1 MYEFHIIMIFEPVI
15 GLEVHAELLT
25 QSKMFC
31 GCAVVD
37 STTAEPNR
45 FVCPVCTGQPGA
57 LPVVNKR
64 AIEFA
69 IRVGLALNCTINRV
83 NVFARKNYFY
93 PDLPKGYQISQYELP
108 LASDGW
114 ILIDTPDGPKKI
126 RVRRVHLEEDTG
138 KLTHADGGT
147 SAAQGYSLVD
157 FNRSGVPLL
166 EIVSEPDLH
175 SVEDVKAYATKLR
188 SILRYLGVNSGD
200 MEKGV
205 IRFESNVSVREA
217 GTDVLNTRTEI
228 KNLNSFRALVNGT
241 AYEITRQSKAH
252 QAGRAVEQETLG
264 WNEATGRTVSQR
276 SKEHAH
282 DYRYFPEPDIPPL
295 ELDPAWV
302 DEIRAGLAELPD
314 AKRERFL
321 ALGLTPYDAG
331 VLVAEQSV
339 ADYFDAA
346 ITAARAKGV
355 EPKLVANWIISQL
368 FGLLNESGQA
378 IEACPVTPEKLVD
391 LIELVG
397 DGAININ
404 TGKSVLAEMFAGGQS
419 AAEIVKAKG
428 LAQVSD
434 ESAIAAAIDRAIADN
449 PDQLKTYLSGKE
461 TMAKWFFG
469 QVMKAMGGKA
479 NPGVIQKKLDEKLAE
494 VKKGSG

>member
-1 MYEFHIIMIFEPVI
+1 MNFEPVI

-25 QSKMFC
+25 HSKMFC

-45 FVCPVCTGQPGA
+45 HVCPVCTGQPGA
-57 LPVVNKR
+57 LPVVNRR
-64 AIEFA
+64 AVEFA

-108 LASDGW
+108 LATEGW
-114 ILIDTPDGPKKI
+114 ILIDTADGPKKI

-138 KLTHADGGT
+138 KLYHVTN
-147 SAAQGYSLVD
+147 YSLVD

-188 SILRYLGVNSGD
+188 TILRYLGVNNGD

-205 IRFESNVSVREA
+205 IRFEANVSVREA
-217 GTDVLNTRTEI
+217 GTAALNTRTEI
-228 KNLNSFRALVNGT
+228 KNLNSFRALVNGS
-241 AYEITRQSKAH
+241 AYEITRQSKIH
-252 QAGRAVEQETLG
+252 EAGGTVEQETLG
-264 WNEATGRTVSQR
+264 WNEATGKTVSQR
-276 SKEHAH
+276 SKEQAH

-295 ELDPAWV
+295 ELDMKWV
-302 DEIRAGLAELPD
+302 EEIRAALPELPD

-321 ALGLTPYDAG
+321 ALGLGPYDAG
-331 VLVAEQSV
+331 VLVAERAV

-346 ITAARAKGV
+346 VKAGRPKKV
-355 EPKLVANWIISQL
+355 EPKALANWISTEL
-368 FGLLNESGQA
+368 FSRLNESGQA
-378 IEACPVTPEKLVD
+378 IEASKVSPEQLVD
-391 LIELVG
+391 LIALIANG
-397 DGAININ
+397 TINNN
-404 TGKSVLAEMFAGGQS
+404 TGKAVLAEMFASGES
-419 AAEIVKAKG
+419 AATIVKAKG

-434 ESAIAAAIDRAIADN
+434 EGAIAALVEKVIADN
-449 PDQLKTYLSGKE
+449 PDQVKLYLGGKE
-461 TMAKWFFG
+461 TVAKWFFG
-469 QVMKAMGGKA
+469 QVMRGMGGKS
-479 NPGVIQKKLDEKLAE
+479 NPAVVQRVLDEKLAGL
-494 VKKGSG
+494 KKDSN